1 MGRFIDRILI
11 RIMDRVA
18 PEEPEE
24 PEEEQDIEALRE
36 RKREILRAAHIDT
49 SDVSDRILDSLKI
62 VKRPFHLR

>member
-1 MGRFIDRILI
+1 MGRFIDKILI
-11 RIMDRVA
+11 RIMDRIS
-18 PEEPEE
+18 PEE

-36 RKREILRAAHIDT
+36 RKREILRSAHIDT

>member
-11 RIMDRVA
+11 RIMDRTA
-18 PEEPEE
+18 PEE

-49 SDVSDRILDSLKI
+49 SDVSDDILDGFDIAKQ
-62 VKRPFHLR
+62 PFHFR

>member
-11 RIMDRVA
+11 RIMDRTA
-18 PEEPEE
+18 PEE

-36 RKREILRAAHIDT
+36 RKREILRAADIDT
-49 SDVSDRILDSLKI
+49 SDVSDRILGSLKI

>member
-11 RIMDRVA
+11 RIMDRTA
-18 PEEPEE
+18 PEE

>member
-11 RIMDRVA
+11 RIMDRTA
-18 PEEPEE
+18 PEEPEG
-24 PEEEQDIEALRE
+24 EQDIEVLRE

-62 VKRPFHLR
+62 IKRPFHLR

>member
-11 RIMDRVA
+11 RIMDRTA
-18 PEEPEE
+18 PEET
-24 PEEEQDIEALRE
+24 EEEQDIEALRE